1 MENILF
7 KIIGDGM
14 INDELAQTVKDKLFE
29 KYQKSF
35 TITNLGR
42 RLGTP
47 NNDTVTAF
55 CYEDTNENL
64 KFTCI
69 LNRDRVHFEDDF
81 CLRNICYEL
90 KCAFAE
96 KFEKLKIQ
104 AFQKINII
112 GKNKYDEIVPLQ
124 EFINKEK
131 NVNFLVEIF
140 TDNDI
145 SDTDFRN
152 ISNII
157 KDKYKNIKLRLIIYV
172 FNKNEYYKE
181 LIDEI
186 KEFPDTEDLEIDEE
200 NLNNKLELKIIENNL
215 II

>member
-1 MENILF
+1 MIVVNVKSPDSLNAGTKAPQDINNVLKEKFDAKIVDLILGENIVGKLKYKMKF
-7 KIIGDGM
+7 FITMLKARMKKEVLVLQFPIIER
-14 INDELAQTVKDKLFE
+14 NF
-29 KYQKSF
+29 
-35 TITNLGR
+35 
-42 RLGTP
+42 
-47 NNDTVTAF
+47 
-55 CYEDTNENL
+55 
-64 KFTCI
+64 I
-69 LNRDRVHFEDDF
+69 LN
-81 CLRNICYEL
+81 L
-90 KCAFAE
+90 A
-96 KFEKLKIQ
+96 
-104 AFQKINII
+104 
-112 GKNKYDEIVPLQ
+112 
-124 EFINKEK
+124 NKEK

-145 SDTDFRN
+145 SDPDFRN